1 MISSTDSHFTASCAL
16 NECCDMRGDSIAI
29 SAELIDIKEI
39 RPWMVLGTYFSPCAV
54 GFISIL
60 AGYRSG
66 AAPNP
71 FLLVHVG
78 SYVVSPFLDTCMG
91 HRKIWEQLKI

>member
-1 MISSTDSHFTASCAL
+1 
-16 NECCDMRGDSIAI
+16 MRGDSIAI

-39 RPWMVLGTYFSPCAV
+39 RPWMVLGTYFSPCVV

-60 AGYRSG
+60 AGYRGG

-71 FLLVHVG
+71 FLLVHML
-78 SYVVSPFLDTCMG
+78 YLHFWILAWAMG
-91 HRKIWEQLKI
+91 KYGNSSKFD